1 MSLISV
7 NGTLEVILAALLCW
21 SVPRVGPSKKKEA
34 MASSLSERQFQERTG
49 EMGQGREGSQ
59 RSVHA
64 MG

>member
-7 NGTLEVILAALLCW
+7 NGTLEVILAALSCW
-21 SVPRVGPSKKKEA
+21 GVPRAGPSKKKEA
-34 MASSLSERQFQERTG
+34 MASSLSEKQSQERTG

-59 RSVHA
+59 QSVCA